1 MNQDDRS
8 GFRRS
13 FGEMNGPSH
22 MRGQMSVVFNTLG
35 GDGSR
40 RDGESNRYPVEL
52 PGGITRWN
60 YPVELPGGIT
70 RWNYP
75 VELPGGITRW
85 NYPVES
91 GAFAAAFPECA
102 ETGSLAILGRTP
114 RNSMPTSAATEP
126 WPEEPTG

>member
-60 YPVELPGGIT
+60 PGLSPPPS
-70 RWNYP
+70 R
-75 VELPGGITRW
+75 
-85 NYPVES
+85 
-91 GAFAAAFPECA
+91 
-102 ETGSLAILGRTP
+102 
-114 RNSMPTSAATEP
+114 SAPKPAP
-126 WPEEPTG
+126 

>member
-1 MNQDDRS
+1 
-8 GFRRS
+8 
-13 FGEMNGPSH
+13 

-35 GDGSR
+35 GDGTR
-40 RDGESNRYPVEL
+40 RDGESNR
-52 PGGITRWN
+52 
-60 YPVELPGGIT
+60 
-70 RWNYP
+70 YP

-114 RNSMPTSAATEP
+114 RNSMPTAAATEP

>member
-60 YPVELPGGIT
+60 YPVELPGGI
-70 RWNYP
+70 RGFRRR
-75 VELPGGITRW
+75 LPGARR
-85 NYPVES
+85 NR
-91 GAFAAAFPECA
+91 
-102 ETGSLAILGRTP
+102 LP
-114 RNSMPTSAATEP
+114 RNTRPDATQLNAHVCSN
-126 WPEEPTG
+126 